1 MDGLTVEKDKQK
13 IDELRRQIRRHETL
27 YYVHDRPEISDREFD
42 RLMQSLKDLE
52 TRYPQWIA
60 PDSPTQRVGG
70 KVSEKFRPVTH
81 KIPMLSI
88 DNTYSVGELTD
99 FHERVK
105 KNLGLQ
111 ESDGVEYVVELK
123 IDGLGVALTYED
135 GVLVQG
141 ATRGDGKSGE
151 DVTANLRTL
160 RSIPLSIPVENEAF
174 ESLEVRGEVYMERAA
189 FARLNEQRESR
200 GEAPFANPRNAAA
213 GAVRLLDPS
222 ITAARPLKIFIYG
235 VGYLKQPLFTT
246 HYEALKTLKSLGFRV
261 NPNIF
266 LCKNFEKAL
275 ALVKAWESKKKSLP
289 YDVDGLVVKV
299 NSLRLQEKLG
309 RTAKHPRWAA
319 AFKYEPEEA
328 VTDVLD
334 IRCQVGRTGAVT
346 PVAILRPVV
355 ISGSTVSR
363 ATLHNEDE
371 IKKLD
376 VRLGDTVVVKKAG
389 EIIPKVI
396 RVVEPSGKT
405 RQGKFHMP
413 RNCPVCKT
421 PLVRP
426 EDEAVRRCV
435 NSSCPAQLKE
445 RLRHFASRG
454 AMDIDHLGP
463 AVIEQLV
470 EKGLVKN
477 FSDLYDLTLDDLVPL
492 ERLAGKSA
500 QNLLDA
506 IEKSKQAGLSRLIYA
521 LGIRHVGQRAA
532 VVLAD
537 VFSSLDNLQNASFED
552 LETVME
558 IGPRIAESLR
568 AFFDRESNREEIR
581 RLKEKGVVMAARKQ
595 ESGGSL
601 QGKQF
606 VLTGTLEHFTR
617 DEAKRKIQSLGGR
630 ITSSVSGKTDY
641 VVAGADPGSK
651 LAKARKLEVAV
662 LDEAGFRHLIGE

>member
-1 MDGLTVEKDKQK
+1 MEKDKQK
-13 IDELRRQIRRHETL
+13 IETLRRQIRHHETL

-42 RLMQSLKDLE
+42 SLMQSLKDLE
-52 TRYPQWIA
+52 ARHPQWIT
-60 PDSPTQRVGG
+60 PDSPTRRVGG
-70 KVSEKFRPVTH
+70 KVSEKFRPVAH

-88 DNTYSVGELTD
+88 DNTYNVEELAG

-105 KNLGLQ
+105 KNLGLR
-111 ESDGVEYVVELK
+111 EADEVEYVVELK
-123 IDGLGVALTYED
+123 IDGLGVALTYEE
-135 GVLVQG
+135 GVLVQA

-174 ESLEVRGEVYMERAA
+174 ASLEVRGEVYMERAA
-189 FARLNEQRESR
+189 FARLNERRQSL
-200 GEAPFANPRNAAA
+200 GEVPFANPRNAAA

-222 ITAARPLKIFIYG
+222 VTASRPLKIFIYG
-235 VGYLKQPLFTT
+235 VGYLKRPLFAT
-246 HYEALKTLKSLGFRV
+246 HYEALESLKSLGFRV

-266 LCKNFEKAL
+266 LCKNFAAVL
-275 ALVKAWESKKKSLP
+275 ALVEEWQGKKQSLP

-299 NSLRLQEKLG
+299 NSLRFQEKLG
-309 RTAKHPRWAA
+309 STAKHPRWAA
-319 AFKYEPEEA
+319 AFKYEPAEA
-328 VTDVLD
+328 VTEVLD

-346 PVAILRPVV
+346 PVAILKPVML
-355 ISGSTVSR
+355 SGSTVSR
-363 ATLHNEDE
+363 ATLHNEDNIE
-371 IKKLD
+371 KID

-389 EIIPKVI
+389 EIIPQ
-396 RVVEPSGKT
+396 VVEVVAQPGKA
-405 RQGKFHMP
+405 RREKFRMP
-413 RNCPVCKT
+413 GRCPVCRT

-426 EDEAVRRCV
+426 EDEAVRRCI

-445 RLRHFASRG
+445 RLWHFASRG

-477 FSDLYDLTLDDLVPL
+477 FSDLYNLTPEDLVPL

-506 IEKSKQAGLSRLIYA
+506 IEKSKQAGLARLIYA
-521 LGIRHVGQRAA
+521 FGIRHVGQRAA
-532 VVLAD
+532 AVLAG
-537 VFSSLDNLQNASFED
+537 VFASMDNLQNASFEE
-552 LETVME
+552 LEAVME

-568 AFFDRESNREEIR
+568 AFFDRESNREEIQ
-581 RLKEKGVVMAARKQ
+581 RLKEKGVVMMADKK
-595 ESGGSL
+595 ETGGSL

-617 DEAKRKIQSLGGR
+617 DQAKQKIQSLGGR
-630 ITSSVSGKTDY
+630 ITAGVSGKTDY

-651 LAKARKLEVAV
+651 LAKAGKLGVAV
-662 LDEAGFRHLIGE
+662 LDEAKFRQLIGE